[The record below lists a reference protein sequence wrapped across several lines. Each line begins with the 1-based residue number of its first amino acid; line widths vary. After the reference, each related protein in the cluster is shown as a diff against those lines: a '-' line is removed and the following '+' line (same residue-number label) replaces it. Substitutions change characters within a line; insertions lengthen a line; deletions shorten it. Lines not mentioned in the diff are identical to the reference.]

1 MGWRHTPSSY
11 LLLLAAVVAGALAF
25 HAWRRRQDA
34 PGAKSLTAFLIA
46 VCWWEAGYALEFG
59 AGDLQAK
66 IFWAKAEYL
75 GIVMVPL
82 FWLVFALQYTGR
94 ERWLTY
100 RNFALLGAPLLVTL
114 ALVFT
119 NEAHNLIWTR
129 TALGS
134 HDEFSLL
141 EVDYGAWFWVH
152 WVYSLLLV
160 LLGTVLLVSS
170 LPRSLRLY
178 QKQSW
183 ALLIAASM
191 PWLGNVIYVL
201 GLGPVPNLDLTAFA
215 FLLSGVA
222 MSLGFSRFGLLNLI
236 PVARNKV
243 VEGMRDGVIVLD
255 PHHRIVDLNPA
266 ASRILSL
273 STAEG
278 TGSNIVQLVPGG
290 IPLPGANHSAGEPTV
305 RSRSVRDRRAATTT

>member
-1 MGWRHTPSSY
+1 M
-11 LLLLAAVVAGALAF
+11 
-25 HAWRRRQDA
+25 
-34 PGAKSLTAFLIA
+34 
-46 VCWWEAGYALEFG
+46 
-59 AGDLQAK
+59 
-66 IFWAKAEYL
+66 
-75 GIVMVPL
+75 
-82 FWLVFALQYTGR
+82 
-94 ERWLTY
+94 TY
-100 RNFALLGAPLLVTL
+100 RNFTLLGAPLLVTL

-152 WVYSLLLV
+152 WIYSLLLV

-170 LPRSLRLY
+170 LPRPLRLY

-201 GLGPVPNLDLTAFA
+201 GLGPVPNLDLTSFA

-236 PVARNKV
+236 PVARNK
-243 VEGMRDGVIVLD
+243 
-255 PHHRIVDLNPA
+255 
-266 ASRILSL
+266 
-273 STAEG
+273 
-278 TGSNIVQLVPGG
+278 
-290 IPLPGANHSAGEPTV
+290 
-305 RSRSVRDRRAATTT
+305 